1 MAESDLVPMQFRAK
15 GKPTVN
21 VRNVDS
27 GKKRAVI
34 YFVQAET
41 GPIKIGSTS
50 YLASRMVTLRGQ
62 SPVALTLLATMEGDR
77 TAEFRLHARF
87 AAHRLHGEW
96 FAPHPDI
103 LAEIE
108 RHGSPNG

>member
-1 MAESDLVPMQFRAK
+1 MAELDLSTARTRAK
-15 GKPTVN
+15 GRPSVN
-21 VRNVDS
+21 VRNVDR
-27 GKKRAVI
+27 GEKRAVI

-62 SPVALTLLATMEGDR
+62 SPVPLTLLATMDGDR

-96 FAPHPDI
+96 FSPHPDI
-103 LAEIE
+103 LAEIKRLE
-108 RHGSPNG
+108 RPCA